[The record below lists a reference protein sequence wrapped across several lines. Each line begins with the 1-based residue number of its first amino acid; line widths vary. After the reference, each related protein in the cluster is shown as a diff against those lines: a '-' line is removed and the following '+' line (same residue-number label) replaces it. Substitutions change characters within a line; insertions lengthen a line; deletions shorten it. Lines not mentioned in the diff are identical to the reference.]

1 MLDEPTNNLELEA
14 VAALADAVD
23 AFEGGVVCFP
33 VNRSCALLRTAKSR
47 SSQVLVSHEQY
58 FVQRVAREVHIVE
71 GGKVRPMESFAACK
85 TAIAK
90 KVPILA

>member
-1 MLDEPTNNLELEA
+1 MRSMPSRAEWYASQWLVRI
-14 VAALADAVD
+14 VANCQVA
-23 AFEGGVVCFP
+23 
-33 VNRSCALLRTAKSR
+33 R

-71 GGKVRPMESFAACK
+71 GGKVRPMESFAAYK

-90 KVPILA
+90 KLPTLA